1 MEENKRK
8 KSIELSVGM
17 ATCIVIIIIL
27 LVALIIIGMYT
38 WFQKKSDENFA
49 MANKQNVI
57 GQERENAISDKEQ
70 EQSNHSDEK
79 LVTLDIHNELV
90 QKLYQSIL
98 KSDEST
104 YTIGNKASFYKDTK
118 TTYDTLNNAEK
129 VMAVYQNLKQTN
141 AKKIT
146 IAEAKTILKDSEK
159 FNELYEIINE
169 GITVYPNVQKIAN
182 QIFGTSDNIDWE
194 SYEGQGIALEYA
206 NDNYYEIGYQ
216 GGGGRIT

>member
-70 EQSNHSDEK
+70 EQSNHSDEN
-79 LVTLDIHNELV
+79 LVTLDI
-90 QKLYQSIL
+90 
-98 KSDEST
+98 
-104 YTIGNKASFYKDTK
+104 
-118 TTYDTLNNAEK
+118 NN
-129 VMAVYQNLKQTN
+129 
-141 AKKIT
+141 
-146 IAEAKTILKDSEK
+146 
-159 FNELYEIINE
+159 
-169 GITVYPNVQKIAN
+169 
-182 QIFGTSDNIDWE
+182 
-194 SYEGQGIALEYA
+194 
-206 NDNYYEIGYQ
+206 
-216 GGGGRIT
+216 